1 MHNYSSNGPL
11 FKSRSHT
18 TFWSGVNSKGV
29 STGTL
34 KWRMESKA
42 NKSPSSHRC
51 RQQVQSLRVLFN
63 KVFSTSD
70 DIAHTQTLIFFM
82 CWWLHTKRFLLTLY
96 HLGLKETESK
106 YCCWHLEINKGILGV
121 SYPLNEL
128 TFQFG
133 ISASQYNK
141 LNLFTHNLID
151 YSCILNQKQR
161 DIWLCK
167 PLIIF
172 FLANDQEELIKLLKG
187 RVTRYLVIV

>member
-1 MHNYSSNGPL
+1 MMHNYSLNSPL

-70 DIAHTQTLIFFM
+70 IAHTQTLIFFM

-128 TFQFG
+128 TFQLG
-133 ISASQYNK
+133 YRHHRIY
-141 LNLFTHNLID
+141 LHI
-151 YSCILNQKQR
+151 IL
-161 DIWLCK
+161 
-167 PLIIF
+167 LIIAASWTRNKEIYDSVNHWSF
-172 FLANDQEELIKLLKG
+172 FWPMIRRN
-187 RVTRYLVIV
+187 